1 MSRRVLD
8 KNFCVLPWTGFEL
21 EPNGNVKNCIISTEV
36 IGNIKQQSIEEIIQ
50 ANRKIRQDML
60 DGKYPSN
67 CAGCYKQEKHRK
79 KDFSSIS
86 SRLYYAKEITPKVPS
101 ELFEKAENFKLK
113 HVDLRW
119 TNKCNQACVYCGPE
133 YSSKWEQEL
142 GKKMQFDK
150 TANERLKDYI
160 YEHVQ
165 DLENVYLAGGEP
177 MLMKQNKDFLEHL
190 YKHNP
195 NATLRVNSNLS
206 KTNTGIFDLICKFQ
220 NVHWTVSVESIEEEY
235 NYIRHHGNWH
245 DFLENLQ
252 TLKNTNH
259 KITFNMLYFILNHRS
274 IFDCVNFF
282 QKQGFHNN
290 SFVIGP
296 LHTPLH
302 LNVLNLPKKII
313 NECVELFQKQ
323 IDSKP
328 GFLLQNSYENI
339 LSYLTETEFYA
350 NIELTKQELLKMDQ
364 RRNIDSRKVF
374 QKLYKEAF

>member
-1 MSRRVLD
+1 M
-8 KNFCVLPWTGFEL
+8 

>member
-190 YKHNP
+190 YKYNP

>member
-50 ANRKIRQDML
+50 ANRKIRQEML

-133 YSSKWEQEL
+133 YSSRWEQEL

-160 YEHVQ
+160 YEHVMPNGQ
-165 DLENVYLAGGEP
+165 MASVSGGTDLCGCFVSGNPLGQVW
-177 MLMKQNKDFLEHL
+177 QN
-190 YKHNP
+190 
-195 NATLRVNSNLS
+195 
-206 KTNTGIFDLICKFQ
+206 
-220 NVHWTVSVESIEEEY
+220 
-235 NYIRHHGNWH
+235 
-245 DFLENLQ
+245 
-252 TLKNTNH
+252 
-259 KITFNMLYFILNHRS
+259 
-274 IFDCVNFF
+274 
-282 QKQGFHNN
+282 
-290 SFVIGP
+290 
-296 LHTPLH
+296 
-302 LNVLNLPKKII
+302 
-313 NECVELFQKQ
+313 
-323 IDSKP
+323 
-328 GFLLQNSYENI
+328 
-339 LSYLTETEFYA
+339 
-350 NIELTKQELLKMDQ
+350 
-364 RRNIDSRKVF
+364 
-374 QKLYKEAF
+374 